1 MAETM
6 IVVFIDRAGENQMPK
21 RHLRSY
27 FTVVGIEPHFN
38 QRMLQHFLEHRGIA
52 VFWQG
57 LELLREITIVAVRP
71 DRDPPTH
78 RRIEVPR
85 VALPLFARVIFEKHF
100 VQLPS
105 YLGND
110 HLFGV
115 FWIVDCNAP
124 LGELRLH
131 FLAGR
136 WPPNKLL
143 ESVEVNRELPEAAVS
158 P

>member
-100 VQLPS
+100 VQLPRS
-105 YLGND
+105 EE
-110 HLFGV
+110 HTS
-115 FWIVDCNAP
+115 
-124 LGELRLH
+124 ELQSHSDLVCRL
-131 FLAGR
+131 
-136 WPPNKLL
+136 LL
-143 ESVEVNRELPEAAVS
+143 EKKKK
-158 P
+158 